1 MNKPRPLLGPSILNA
16 DLSNLSFEC
25 KDLLEN
31 GADYIHLDV
40 MDGSNKHKIID
51 CNQSIYILF
60 VF

>member
-1 MNKPRPLLGPSILNA
+1 MNRPKPLLGPSILNS

-40 MDGSNKHKIID
+40 MDGSKYKY
-51 CNQSIYILF
+51 S
-60 VF
+60 VS